1 MKEELEKKLFENYP
15 GIFKQKDLPATHTAM
30 CWGIACG
37 DGWYDIIDTL
47 CSNIKH
53 YARQQNLK
61 DDAGEFVVEAL
72 QVKEKFGG
80 LRFYIC
86 GGDTY
91 TDGLISMAESMSC
104 KICEECGCPGKG
116 NKNGW
121 IKTLCL
127 PCREKMAEVREKR
140 FKEAMKKNEH

>member
-1 MKEELEKKLFENYP
+1 MKKELEEKLFEKYP
-15 GIFKQKDLPATHTAM
+15 AIFRQKDLPATHTAM

-53 YARQQNLK
+53 YVRQQNLK
-61 DDAGEFVVEAL
+61 DDTGDLIIEAL

-80 LRFYIC
+80 LRFYIY
-86 GGDTY
+86 GGDDY
-91 TDGLISMAESMSC
+91 IRGLVSMAESMSYRV
-104 KICEECGCPGKG
+104 CEECGSPGKA
-116 NKNGW
+116 NKKGW
-121 IKTLCL
+121 IKTLCE
-127 PCREKMAEVREKR
+127 PCRKKIADAREKR

>member
-1 MKEELEKKLFENYP
+1 MKKELEKKLFENYP
-15 GIFKQKDLPATHTAM
+15 GIFRQKDLPATHTAM

-53 YARQQNLK
+53 RTSCQNGK
-61 DDAGEFVVEAL
+61 SPNEEYVVEAV

-80 LRFYIC
+80 LRFYVT
-86 GGDTY
+86 GGDSY
-91 TDGLISMAESMSC
+91 INGLVSMAESMSYRV
-104 KICEECGCPGKG
+104 CEECGSPGKA
-116 NKNGW
+116 NKKGW
-121 IKTLCL
+121 IKTLCE
-127 PCREKMAEVREKR
+127 PCREKMAEIREKR